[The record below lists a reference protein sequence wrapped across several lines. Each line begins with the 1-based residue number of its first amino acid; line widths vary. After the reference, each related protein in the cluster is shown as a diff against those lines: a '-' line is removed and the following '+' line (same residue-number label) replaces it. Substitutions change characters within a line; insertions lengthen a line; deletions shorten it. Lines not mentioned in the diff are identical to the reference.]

1 MYVFLCA
8 LNDIIFVIYIDGLNF
23 VSMAKKINLQKDINN
38 YIICYGNVKLQ
49 ALS

>member
-23 VSMAKKINLQKDINN
+23 VSMAKKINLLDINN
-38 YIICYGNVKLQ
+38 YIICYGDVKLQ